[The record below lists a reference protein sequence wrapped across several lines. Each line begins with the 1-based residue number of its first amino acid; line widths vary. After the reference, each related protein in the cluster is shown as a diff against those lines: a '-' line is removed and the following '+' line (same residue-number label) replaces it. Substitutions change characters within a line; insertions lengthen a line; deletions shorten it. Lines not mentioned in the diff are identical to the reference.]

1 VKEEDGGEIEADFDE
16 IRGVDD
22 FESKEEEEAVVG
34 WE

>member
-1 VKEEDGGEIEADFDE
+1 VKEEDGGEIEAFDE